1 MNKTIKNK
9 KELLDIASGLD
20 KFIKKNNWVSRY
32 DSDSDSLSIT
42 KPELSSDSRIR
53 YFDEEVALYLNE
65 KGDIEGLFIEYFKSN
80 FVEHHKDLDKVV
92 KNIENKKKNNSSMIT
107 LQKKD
112 VSKIAPDIED
122 ELKSS
127 LAENLDVGSINNK

>member
-32 DSDSDSLSIT
+32 DADSDSLSIT

-53 YFDEEVALYLNE
+53 YFDDEVALYLNE
-65 KGDIEGLFIEYFKSN
+65 RGNIEGLFIEYFKSN
-80 FVEHHKDLDKVV
+80 FVEHHKNLDKVV

-127 LAENLDVGSINNK
+127 LAESLDVKSIENK